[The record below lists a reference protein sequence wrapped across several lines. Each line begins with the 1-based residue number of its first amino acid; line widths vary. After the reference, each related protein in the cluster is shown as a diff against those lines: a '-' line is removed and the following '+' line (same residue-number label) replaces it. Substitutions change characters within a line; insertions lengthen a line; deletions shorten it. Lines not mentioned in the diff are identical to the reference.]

1 MMLMDYWIL
10 EDAMNETSALIDYR
24 EFADDLLLDMD
35 CDLEDLDAHGRV
47 SIHYRRAQRSRD
59 YLDSI
64 EPRIRREFKE
74 SLERS
79 IVKCLVTYGQTHV

>member
-1 MMLMDYWIL
+1 MFEERVHGD
-10 EDAMNETSALIDYR
+10 
-24 EFADDLLLDMD
+24 EFQAHRSS
-35 CDLEDLDAHGRV
+35 DLEDLDSHGRV

-64 EPRIRREFKE
+64 EPCIRREFKE

-79 IVKCLVTYGQTHV
+79 IVECLVTYGQTHV